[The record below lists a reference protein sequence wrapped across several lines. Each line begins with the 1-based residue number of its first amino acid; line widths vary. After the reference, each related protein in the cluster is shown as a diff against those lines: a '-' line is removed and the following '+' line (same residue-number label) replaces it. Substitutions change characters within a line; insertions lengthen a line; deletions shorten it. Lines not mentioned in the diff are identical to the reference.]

1 MDKQDVIF
9 LFAGENS
16 YGSFEIVTPSIMSVA
31 ELSKYKRIS
40 PLTIKKRSW
49 DWHDWWFTQVVKE
62 TWKVHSMHADIRYL
76 CMLDSRIYANIPMD
90 LSILNYISYD
100 SDGKKKAWKAV
111 IEGIK
116 PKTLDLGKQI
126 GVDHMKTNVD
136 EKSSIEI
143 LWRDIL
149 IYDNC
154 KKIVG
159 RVYVIWSSEAEQWKT
174 ITFIP
179 DTLDL
184 WWMGLG
190 LI

>member
-1 MDKQDVIF
+1 MI
-9 LFAGENS
+9 
-16 YGSFEIVTPSIMSVA
+16 
-31 ELSKYKRIS
+31 
-40 PLTIKKRSW
+40 
-49 DWHDWWFTQVVKE
+49 TQVVKE
-62 TWKVHSMHADIRYL
+62 TWQVHSMHADIRYL
-76 CMLDSRIYANIPMD
+76 CVLDSRIYANIPMD

-100 SDGKKKAWKAV
+100 SDGKGKGWKAV

-116 PKTLDLGKQI
+116 PKTLENWSRSKRMLMRK
-126 GVDHMKTNVD
+126 VVLKYY
-136 EKSSIEI
+136 I

-174 ITFIP
+174 ITLIL

-190 LI
+190 SI